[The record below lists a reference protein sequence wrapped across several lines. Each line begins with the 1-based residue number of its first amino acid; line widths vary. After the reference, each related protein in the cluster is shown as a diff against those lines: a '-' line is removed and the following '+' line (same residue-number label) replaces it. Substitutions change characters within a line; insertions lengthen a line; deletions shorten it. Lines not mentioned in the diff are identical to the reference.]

1 MSDTQTLRTH
11 AQEIFDSA
19 VDAVNPASA
28 VQRALNETPI
38 EGSPYVIAVGKA
50 ASAMAGA
57 ARIEGAQE
65 GLIVTNMGNAR
76 PRAGFQVLVGDHP
89 VPGTGSLAG
98 GDAVER
104 ALHEHE
110 DLLFLVSGGASA
122 MVCAPAGGVTV
133 HDIVKTTELLM
144 HRGVDIHELN
154 TVRRHLSRIKG
165 GQGIQEGQRVR
176 ALILSDVQGNDP
188 AAIGSGLAAPDPTT
202 YRDALRVLDRHGL
215 MGAVSPAVRNHLE
228 LGDAGAYPDT
238 PDARD
243 PRMARLTVSIIAS
256 IDEAIEGAQAKATA
270 LGYQPV
276 MLSPPLSGEARD
288 AAAWLDRQAIPSG
301 RVALIVGGETT
312 VTVTGRGRGGRS
324 QELALA
330 YAKLR
335 RAAPLSR
342 PWALL
347 SAGTDGRDGPTD
359 AAGGL
364 IDSAVVERLSEID
377 QALAD
382 NNAYPALDAA
392 GGLLRTGAT
401 GTNVGDVV
409 TLLVGAE

>member
-1 MSDTQTLRTH
+1 MTDTHSLRKQ
-11 AQEIFDSA
+11 ARELFNAA
-19 VDAVNPASA
+19 VDAVEPARA
-28 VQRALNETPI
+28 VQRILEGAPL
-38 EGSPYVIAVGKA
+38 EGSPYVVAVGKA

-57 ARIEGAQE
+57 ARIAGANE

-76 PRAGFQVLVGDHP
+76 PRAGFRVLVGDHP

-98 GDAVER
+98 GVAVEE

-122 MVCAPAGGVTV
+122 MVCAPAGGLSV

-144 HRGVDIHELN
+144 HRGVDIHGLN

-176 ALILSDVQGNDP
+176 ALVLSDVQGNDP
-188 AAIGSGLAAPDPTT
+188 AAIGSGLAAPDSTT

-238 PDARD
+238 PDAQD
-243 PRMARLTVSIIAS
+243 PRLAHLSVTIIAG
-256 IDEAIEGAQAKATA
+256 IEDAIEGARLQAVA
-270 LGYQPV
+270 LGYRPV
-276 MLSPPLSGEARD
+276 MLTPRLSGEARD
-288 AAAWLDRQAIPSG
+288 AAVWLDDQALPSG

-312 VTVTGRGRGGRS
+312 VTVQGRGRGGRS
-324 QELALA
+324 QEFGLAFA
-330 YAKLR
+330 QLR
-335 RAAPLSR
+335 RANPWTR

-359 AAGGL
+359 AAGAL
-364 IDSAVVERLSEID
+364 IDADVVTALGDID
-377 QALAD
+377 QALID
-382 NNAYPALDAA
+382 NNAYPTLEAA

-409 TLLVGAE
+409 ALLVDGE

>member
-1 MSDTQTLRTH
+1 MSEGRSLRDQ
-11 AQEIFDSA
+11 AREIFDAA
-19 VDAVNPASA
+19 VDAVEPAQA
-28 VQRALNETPI
+28 VQRALAEAPL
-38 EGSPYVIAVGKA
+38 EGTPYVIAVGKA

-57 ARIEGAQE
+57 AREAGATE
-65 GLIVTNMGNAR
+65 GLIITNMGNAR
-76 PRAGFQVLVGDHP
+76 PRAGFRVLVGDHP

-98 GDAVER
+98 GEAVER
-104 ALHEHE
+104 ALNEHE
-110 DLLFLVSGGASA
+110 DLLFLVSGGASS
-122 MVCAPAGGVTV
+122 MVCAPAGGVSV
-133 HDIVKTTELLM
+133 HDLVKTTELLM

-176 ALILSDVQGNDP
+176 TLVLSDVQGNDP
-188 AAIGSGLAAPDPTT
+188 AAIGSGLAAPDATT
-202 YRDALRVLDRHGL
+202 YRDALRVLQRHGL
-215 MGAVSPAVRNHLE
+215 MGAVAPSVRNHLE

-243 PRMARLTVSIIAS
+243 PRLAQLTVSIVAGIE
-256 IDEAIEGAQAKATA
+256 EAIEGAKARATE
-270 LGYQPV
+270 LGYRPI
-276 MLSPPLSGEARD
+276 MLSPRLSGEARE
-288 AAAWLDRQAIPSG
+288 AAAWLDTQVVPSG

-312 VTVTGRGRGGRS
+312 VTVRGRGRGGRS
-324 QELALA
+324 QEFALA
-330 YAKLR
+330 FAKLR
-335 RAAPLSR
+335 KAQPWAR

-364 IDSAVVERLSEID
+364 LDAGIVEALSDID

-382 NNAYPALDAA
+382 NNAYPTLDAA

-401 GTNVGDVV
+401 GTNVGDIV
-409 TLLVGAE
+409 TLLVDE

>member
-1 MSDTQTLRTH
+1 MNDERPLRDQ
-11 AQEIFDSA
+11 ARAIFDAA
-19 VDAVNPASA
+19 VDAVEPARA
-28 VQRALNETPI
+28 VERALAEVPL

-57 ARIEGAQE
+57 ARAAGASE
-65 GLIVTNMGNAR
+65 GLIITNMGNAR
-76 PRAGFQVLVGDHP
+76 PRAGFRVLVGDHP

-98 GDAVER
+98 GEAVER
-104 ALHEHE
+104 ALNEHE
-110 DLLFLVSGGASA
+110 ELLFLVSGGASS
-122 MVCAPAGGVTV
+122 MVCAPAGGVSV
-133 HDIVKTTELLM
+133 HDLVKTTELLM

-176 ALILSDVQGNDP
+176 TLILSDVQGNDP
-188 AAIGSGLAAPDPTT
+188 AAIGSGLAAPDATT
-202 YRDALRVLDRHGL
+202 YRDALRVLQRHGL
-215 MGAVSPAVRNHLE
+215 MGAVSPSVRNHLE

-243 PRMARLTVSIIAS
+243 PRLADLTVSIVAGIE
-256 IDEAIEGAQAKATA
+256 EAIEGAKAQAIE
-270 LGYQPV
+270 LGYRPI
-276 MLSPPLSGEARD
+276 MLSPRLSGEARD
-288 AAAWLDRQAIPSG
+288 AAAWLDTQAVPSG

-312 VTVTGRGRGGRS
+312 VTVQGRGRGGRS
-324 QELALA
+324 QEFALA
-330 YAKLR
+330 FAKLR
-335 RAAPLSR
+335 KAHPWTR

-364 IDSAVVERLSEID
+364 LDAEIVEALSDID

-382 NNAYPALDAA
+382 NNAYPTLDAA

-401 GTNVGDVV
+401 GTNVGDIV
-409 TLLVGAE
+409 TLLVDE